1 MVTLALAVVAARVFT
16 QVRITKQLGLS
27 DYLMICSITIIIG
40 FASLISVQYHFGW
53 GRHQACITDLEK
65 LITQIKFNVTGQSF
79 GIMGSTFG
87 RLSFIAF
94 MLTLFGSKPWVRWTL
109 RSIFVAQI
117 VTNVATVVTVYAQ
130 CRDPRALYD
139 FTLPEDLCWP
149 SYVQTVSA
157 RFFLQALSFQ
167 NKSYSLLTIVREQY
181 LGWAHTSF
189 NGACDAFL
197 SIMPT
202 VMVWNLHMAT
212 RLKIGVAVLLGMS
225 CLQVLSPSRCVD
237 CMI

>member
-1 MVTLALAVVAARVFT
+1 MVTLALAVVAARIFT

-27 DYLMICSITIIIG
+27 DYLMICSVAVITG

-53 GRHQACITDLEK
+53 GRHQACITDLDK

-94 MLTLFGSKPWVRWTL
+94 MLTLFGSKRWVRWTL
-109 RSIFVAQI
+109 RAVFVAQI
-117 VTNVATVVTVYAQ
+117 VTNVGTVVIIYAQ

-139 FTLPEDLCWP
+139 FTMPEDLCWP

-157 RFFLQALSFQ
+157 WLFHPGPNPQKKAHSP
-167 NKSYSLLTIVREQY
+167 LTIVREQY
-181 LGWAHTSF
+181 LGWAHTAF

-225 CLQVLSPSRCVD
+225 CL
-237 CMI
+237 